1 MNAKRKSAFRIG
13 ALFIIAA
20 VTSIIGLN
28 LYNPILQDS
37 NFIIKSPSSGNQ
49 IFWGAFMEIILVFSV
64 IGTSVTFYP
73 VLKKHNESLAI
84 AAVCFRVIEAVIITL
99 GIISLL
105 AIISLNN
112 EYISEGESQSST
124 YLIIGKL
131 MVSIHN
137 WTFLFGPN
145 IALGPSTFMTSYIL
159 YKNNLVPKFIAI
171 LGLIGGPMICM
182 SGIFVMFGLFS
193 QLSIWGLITAIPVF
207 FYEMSLA
214 IRLIVKGFKTQ
225 D

>member
-1 MNAKRKSAFRIG
+1 MNEKRKSAFRIG

-84 AAVCFRVIEAVIITL
+84 AAVCFRVL
-99 GIISLL
+99 
-105 AIISLNN
+105 
-112 EYISEGESQSST
+112 
-124 YLIIGKL
+124 
-131 MVSIHN
+131 
-137 WTFLFGPN
+137 
-145 IALGPSTFMTSYIL
+145 
-159 YKNNLVPKFIAI
+159 
-171 LGLIGGPMICM
+171 
-182 SGIFVMFGLFS
+182 
-193 QLSIWGLITAIPVF
+193 
-207 FYEMSLA
+207 
-214 IRLIVKGFKTQ
+214 
-225 D
+225 

>member
-1 MNAKRKSAFRIG
+1 MNAKRKSAFKIG

-37 NFIIKSPSSGNQ
+37 NFIIKNPSSGNK

-84 AAVCFRVIEAVIITL
+84 AAVCFRVLEAVIITL

-171 LGLIGGPMICM
+171 LGLIGGPMICL

-214 IRLIVKGFKTQ
+214 IRLIMKGFKTQ